1 MKRYIH
7 SSDNSDMLE
16 TVDGDGDI
24 SASTESVD
32 SDSLEDVVD
41 WLDKTVNI
49 EGAVLLQDLIT
60 KFEQEGLW

>member
-1 MKRYIH
+1 MKRNIH
-7 SSDNSDMLE
+7 SSDDSDIFDP
-16 TVDGDGDI
+16 VDCSDAI

-32 SDSLEDVVD
+32 LDSLEDVVD

>member
-16 TVDGDGDI
+16 TVDGAGAI